1 MSWGMGQEIL
11 TFFQS
16 SSDVTFVFLVF
27 GCAGF
32 GQPEVWQCGT
42 ERDLLSAWFG
52 GTTEQPDGAA
62 SVPVHCRGA
71 GPDGL

>member
-32 GQPEVWQCGT
+32 GQPEV
-42 ERDLLSAWFG
+42 
-52 GTTEQPDGAA
+52 
-62 SVPVHCRGA
+62 
-71 GPDGL
+71 